1 MGEKEEVIW
10 ETRSGPAVGTKAQGS
25 EGRSAMGSRGRQG
38 LLPFRMEAASRP
50 MDMTSQA
57 GLPLVAELLEAL
69 GVQEL
74 AERELSIGQRRRGWS
89 AYEKLEWLVLM
100 IVAGG
105 ERIEDIRIL
114 ARDQG
119 LSRLLGRPTPSPD
132 SLLDFLAAFHD
143 EALFSERPTE
153 GAWIA
158 PESSALIGLHQL
170 NREMIARGMR
180 RLRPRAATLDL
191 DATILETRRR
201 EALPH
206 YEGGRGYQPVV
217 VTWWEE
223 DLIVADEYRDGNV
236 PAGMGNV
243 EITRRALAALPESVD
258 WRGFRGDSACYDER
272 LLQYLWREGV
282 HFTISADM
290 TQELRKVC
298 TDPEV
303 RWETFETR
311 PTEIVEA
318 AEVEFTPGDWPSYA
332 PPMRYVAMRFTAIQ
346 GRLFK
351 DGTDVKYLAVVSN
364 RQDLAPADLL
374 RWHWRKAGT
383 IEHVHEVVKNELGA
397 GIVPSQRFGANAA
410 WFRLNLIAYNCLSLL
425 KRHALPER
433 LRDAKPKRLRYE
445 IFSMAASV
453 REHAREL
460 TARLAVPQL
469 TVDELVLA
477 RQKLVELSHGWQAS
491 GPGSPELPLS

>member
-1 MGEKEEVIW
+1 
-10 ETRSGPAVGTKAQGS
+10 
-25 EGRSAMGSRGRQG
+25 
-38 LLPFRMEAASRP
+38 

-74 AERELSIGQRRRGWS
+74 VERELSIGQRRRGWT

-114 ARDQG
+114 GRDEG
-119 LSRLLGRPTPSPD
+119 LSRLIGRRSPSPD
-132 SLLDFLAAFHD
+132 ALLDFLAAFHD
-143 EALFSERPTE
+143 EEILAERPAE
-153 GAWIA
+153 GAWIV
-158 PESSALIGLHQL
+158 PETEALTGLHRI
-170 NREMIARGMR
+170 NVAMIARGMCTS
-180 RLRPRAATLDL
+180 RPRFATLDL
-191 DATILETRRR
+191 DATILESRRR

-217 VTWWEE
+217 VVWSEE
-223 DLIVADEYRDGNV
+223 DLIVTDEYRDGNV
-236 PAGMGNV
+236 PAGMGNLPIV
-243 EITRRALAALPESVD
+243 KRALEGLPESVD
-258 WRGFRGDSACYDER
+258 WRGFRGDSACYEEK
-272 LLQYLWREGV
+272 LLQHLWREGV
-282 HFTISADM
+282 RFTISADM
-290 TQELRKVC
+290 STELRRVC
-298 TDPEV
+298 QRPEV
-303 RWETFETR
+303 RWEVFEQR
-311 PTEIVEA
+311 PTEIVEV

-351 DGTDVKYLAVVSN
+351 DGTEVKHLAVVSN
-364 RQDLAPADLL
+364 REDLSPAELL
-374 RWHWRKAGT
+374 RWHWKKAGT
-383 IEHVHEVVKNELGA
+383 IEHVHGVIKNELGA
-397 GIVPSQRFGANAA
+397 GIVPSPRFGANAA

-445 IFSMAASV
+445 IFSMAASI

-460 TARLAVPQL
+460 TARLAVPPL
-469 TVDELVLA
+469 TVDELLLA
-477 RQKLVELSHGWQAS
+477 RQKLVELSDRWRSSAS
-491 GPGSPELPLS
+491 GPPELPLS